1 MITSH
6 RCACPQCRVV
16 GLTTGTQLDID
27 TSPPDFQNS
36 IEASSGATVILFADK
51 LVAVNEVNIS

>member
-6 RCACPQCRVV
+6 RCACPQRRVV

-27 TSPPDFQNS
+27 TSPPDSDFQNS
-36 IEASSGATVILFADK
+36 IEASSGAT
-51 LVAVNEVNIS
+51 